1 MLKVYLHIFFQK
13 IIQYKRYFIAFAGI
27 LVFFSI
33 VKLFIYSFSDSVSDS
48 NYEDYFNSSYK
59 VFSIRI
65 PKNLN
70 LAGEKTPIQ
79 DFSVSEAMEREL
91 VINTYWQSQTLL
103 FHKRANRWF
112 PIIEPILK
120 KNNIP
125 DDFKYIPLIE
135 SQLTNV
141 VSPQG
146 ATGFWQ
152 LVEPTA
158 KQYGL
163 EINEDVDERY
173 NVVKSTEAA
182 CRYFKEAYKQFNNWT
197 LVAASYNLGM
207 TGIQS
212 QLNRQ
217 KVDSYYDVLLTEET
231 ARYIYR
237 LLAMKE
243 IISRPKV
250 YGFILRKKDLYPV
263 IPTKRL
269 IIDST
274 IHSLADFAIKE
285 GINYKYL
292 KLFNPWLRTGTLHNP
307 EKKKYIIELPKNG
320 NKFYDLDGNY
330 YGSDILTKK
339 DSVNLIV
346 EPPHIVHADTV
357 RSQVKCITHI
367 VKEGETLQSICKL
380 YHASPEELKLWNKLP
395 EKTDLKLN
403 QELTIFAKQK

>member
-1 MLKVYLHIFFQK
+1 MLNVYFQLFLQK
-13 IIQYKRYFIAFAGI
+13 IKHFKRYFIAITI
-27 LVFFSI
+27 LLLFLSAI
-33 VKLFIYSFSDSVSDS
+33 KLFIFSFTDPVSDT

-70 LAGEKTPIQ
+70 FAGEKTPIR
-79 DFSVSEAMEREL
+79 DFSVRESMEREL

-103 FHKRANRWF
+103 LHKRANRWF
-112 PIIEPILK
+112 TLIEPILE
-120 KNNIP
+120 KNGIP
-125 DDFKYIPLIE
+125 EDFKYIPLIE

-158 KQYGL
+158 RQYGL
-163 EINEDVDERY
+163 EITEDVDERY
-173 NVVKSTEAA
+173 NVTKSTEAA
-182 CRYFKEAYKQFNNWT
+182 CKYFKEAYKQFNNWT

-217 KVDSYYDVLLTEET
+217 KVNSYYDVLLTEET

-263 IPTKRL
+263 IPTKK
-269 IIDST
+269 ITIDSS
-274 IHSLADFAIKE
+274 IHSLADFALKE

-292 KLFNPWLRTGTLHNP
+292 KLFNPWLRTGSLNNP
-307 EKKKYIIELPKNG
+307 DHKKYILELPKNG
-320 NKFYDLDGNY
+320 DKFYDLDGNY
-330 YGSDILTKK
+330 YGSDVLTKK
-339 DSVNLIV
+339 DSANLLV
-346 EPPHIVHADTV
+346 ESPVFIEKDSLAPKKINHL
-357 RSQVKCITHI
+357 
-367 VKEGETLQSICKL
+367 VKENETLESIAKL
-380 YHASPEELKLWNKLP
+380 YNINPENIKLWNKLP
-395 EKTDLKLN
+395 EKSDLKLN
-403 QELTIFAKQK
+403 QELIIFVK

>member
-1 MLKVYLHIFFQK
+1 MLKVYFQLFLQK
-13 IIQYKRYFIAFAGI
+13 IKHFKRYFIAVSLLLLFVSAI
-27 LVFFSI
+27 
-33 VKLFIYSFSDSVSDS
+33 KLFVYSFSDATSDG

-70 LAGEKTPIQ
+70 FAGEKTPIR
-79 DFSVSEAMEREL
+79 DFSVREAMEREL

-103 FHKRANRWF
+103 LHKRANRWF
-112 PIIEPILK
+112 TVIEPILE
-120 KNNIP
+120 KNGIP
-125 DDFKYIPLIE
+125 EDFKYIPLIE

-158 KQYGL
+158 RQYGL
-163 EINEDVDERY
+163 EITEDVDERY
-173 NVVKSTEAA
+173 NVTKSTEAA
-182 CRYFKEAYKQFNNWT
+182 CKYFKEAYKQFNNWT

-207 TGIQS
+207 TGVQS
-212 QLNRQ
+212 QLDRQ
-217 KVDSYYDVLLTEET
+217 KVSSYYDVLLTEET

-263 IPTKRL
+263 IPTKK
-269 IIDST
+269 IVIDST
-274 IHSLADFAIKE
+274 IHSLADFALHE

-292 KLFNPWLRTGTLHNP
+292 KLFNPWLRTGTLNNP
-307 EKKKYIIELPKNG
+307 DRKKYTLELPKNG
-320 NKFYDLDGNY
+320 DKFYDVDGNY

-339 DSVNLIV
+339 DSINLVV
-346 EPPHIVHADTV
+346 EPIKFLEKDTLAT
-357 RSQVKCITHI
+357 KTINHL
-367 VKEGETLQSICKL
+367 VKEGETLESIAKQ
-380 YHASPEELKLWNKLP
+380 YNISPDELKLWNKLP
-395 EKTDLKLN
+395 EKSDLKLN
-403 QELTIFAKQK
+403 QELTIFVK

>member
-1 MLKVYLHIFFQK
+1 MLKIYFHIFLQK
-13 IIQYKRYFIAFAGI
+13 IKHFKRYFIAFGAI
-27 LVFFSI
+27 LLFLSI
-33 VKLFIYSFSDSVSDS
+33 LKLFVYSFSDSISDA
-48 NYEDYFNSSYK
+48 NYEDYFNASYK

-70 LAGEKTPIQ
+70 FAGEKTPIR
-79 DFSVSEAMEREL
+79 DFSVREAMEREL

-103 FHKRANRWF
+103 LHKRANRWF

-120 KNNIP
+120 KNDIP
-125 DDFKYIPLIE
+125 EDFKYIPLIE

-141 VSPQG
+141 VSSQG

-158 KQYGL
+158 KEYGL
-163 EINEDVDERY
+163 EITEDIDERY

-182 CRYFKEAYKQFNNWT
+182 CKYFKEAYKQFNNWT

-207 TGIQS
+207 TGVQS

-217 KVDSYYDVLLTEET
+217 KASTYYDILLTEET
-231 ARYIYR
+231 ARYVYR
-237 LLAMKE
+237 ILAMKE

-263 IPTKRL
+263 IPTKKL

-274 IHSLADFAIKE
+274 IHNLADFAIKE
-285 GINYKYL
+285 GISYKYL
-292 KLFNPWLRTGTLHNP
+292 KLFNPWLRTNTMSNP
-307 EKKKYIIELPKNG
+307 NKKKYILELPKNG
-320 NKFYDLDGNY
+320 VKFYDLDGNY
-330 YGSDILTKK
+330 DGSDVLTKK

-346 EPPHIVHADTV
+346 ESHLIGDSLSHK
-357 RSQVKCITHI
+357 SITHI
-367 VKEGETLQSICKL
+367 VKEGETLESIAKI
-380 YHASPEELKLWNKLP
+380 YNTSSEELKVWNKLP

-403 QELTIFAKQK
+403 QELTIFVK

>member
-1 MLKVYLHIFFQK
+1 MLKVYFQIFLQK
-13 IIQYKRYFIAFAGI
+13 LNQYKRYFIAFAGI
-27 LVFFSI
+27 LILLSLI
-33 VKLFIYSFSDSVSDS
+33 KLFSYSFSDSISDA
-48 NYEDYFNSSYK
+48 NYEDYFNTSYK

-70 LAGEKTPIQ
+70 FAGEKTPIR
-79 DFSVSEAMEREL
+79 DFSVREAMEREL

-103 FHKRANRWF
+103 LHKRANRWF
-112 PIIEPILK
+112 PVIEPILK
-120 KNNIP
+120 KNGIP
-125 DDFKYIPLIE
+125 EDFKYIPLIE

-163 EINEDVDERY
+163 EITEDVDERY

-182 CRYFKEAYKQFNNWT
+182 CKYFKEAYKQFNNWT

-207 TGIQS
+207 TGVQS

-217 KVDSYYDVLLTEET
+217 KVTSYYDVLLTEET

-263 IPTKRL
+263 IPTKK
-269 IIDST
+269 IVIDSSVR
-274 IHSLADFAIKE
+274 SLADFAITE

-292 KLFNPWLRTGTLHNP
+292 KLFNPWLRTGSLSNP
-307 EKKKYIIELPKNG
+307 EKKKYIIEVPKNG

-330 YGSDILTKK
+330 YGSDIMTAK
-339 DSVNLIV
+339 DSINLIV
-346 EPPHIVHADTV
+346 DPHLKADSTSHKNIV
-357 RSQVKCITHI
+357 HI
-367 VKEGETLQSICKL
+367 VKEGETLETIAKL
-380 YHASPEELKLWNKLP
+380 YNTSPEELKVWNNLP

-403 QELTIFAKQK
+403 QELTIFVK

>member
-1 MLKVYLHIFFQK
+1 MLKIYFHIFLQK
-13 IIQYKRYFIAFAGI
+13 IKQFKRYFIAFAAV
-27 LVFFSI
+27 LLFLSI
-33 VKLFIYSFSDSVSDS
+33 IKLFVYSFSDSISDA
-48 NYEDYFNSSYK
+48 NYEDYFNASYK

-70 LAGEKTPIQ
+70 FAGEKTPIR
-79 DFSVSEAMEREL
+79 DFSVREAMEREL

-103 FHKRANRWF
+103 LHKRANRWF
-112 PIIEPILK
+112 PVIEPILK
-120 KNNIP
+120 KNDIP

-135 SQLTNV
+135 SQLTNA
-141 VSPQG
+141 VSSQG

-158 KQYGL
+158 KEYGL
-163 EINEDVDERY
+163 EITEDIDERY
-173 NVVKSTEAA
+173 NVIKSTEAA
-182 CRYFKEAYKQFNNWT
+182 CKYFKEAYKQFNNWT

-207 TGIQS
+207 TGVQS

-217 KVDSYYDVLLTEET
+217 KASSYYDILLTEET
-231 ARYIYR
+231 ARYVYR
-237 LLAMKE
+237 ILAMKE

-263 IPTKRL
+263 IPTKKL

-274 IHSLADFAIKE
+274 IHNLADFALRE

-292 KLFNPWLRTGTLHNP
+292 KLFNPWLRTNILSNP
-307 EKKKYIIELPKNG
+307 NKKKYILELPKNG

-330 YGSDILTKK
+330 DGSDVLTKK
-339 DSVNLIV
+339 DSINLVV
-346 EPPHIVHADTV
+346 EPHLIADSLGHKT
-357 RSQVKCITHI
+357 ITHI
-367 VKEGETLQSICKL
+367 VKEGETLESIAKI
-380 YHASPEELKLWNKLP
+380 YNSNPEELKVWNKLP

-403 QELTIFAKQK
+403 QELTIFVK

>member
-1 MLKVYLHIFFQK
+1 MLKVYFHIFFQK
-13 IIQYKRYFIAFAGI
+13 IIQYKRYFIAFASV
-27 LVFFSI
+27 LLLLSI
-33 VKLFIYSFSDSVSDS
+33 IKLFVYSFSDSISDA
-48 NYEDYFNSSYK
+48 NYEDYFNTSYK

-70 LAGEKTPIQ
+70 FAGEKTPIR
-79 DFSVSEAMEREL
+79 DFSVREAMEREL

-103 FHKRANRWF
+103 LHKRANRWF
-112 PIIEPILK
+112 PVIEPILK
-120 KNNIP
+120 KNDIP

-163 EINEDVDERY
+163 EIREDVDERY

-182 CRYFKEAYKQFNNWT
+182 CKYFKEAYKQFNNWT

-207 TGIQS
+207 TGVQS

-217 KVDSYYDVLLTEET
+217 KVNSYYDVLLTEET

-263 IPTKRL
+263 IPTKK
-269 IIDST
+269 IVIDSS
-274 IHSLADFAIKE
+274 IHSLADFAITE

-292 KLFNPWLRTGTLHNP
+292 KLFNPWLRTGSLINP
-307 EKKKYIIELPKNG
+307 EKKKYTLELPKNG

-330 YGSDILTKK
+330 YGSDVLTKK
-339 DSVNLIV
+339 DSVNLLV
-346 EPPHIVHADTV
+346 EPPLTADSTVH
-357 RSQVKCITHI
+357 KNITHV
-367 VKEGETLQSICKL
+367 VKEGETLETIAKL
-380 YHASPEELKLWNKLP
+380 YNTNPEDLKVWNNLP

-403 QELTIFAKQK
+403 QELTIFVK

>member
-1 MLKVYLHIFFQK
+1 
-13 IIQYKRYFIAFAGI
+13 
-27 LVFFSI
+27 
-33 VKLFIYSFSDSVSDS
+33 
-48 NYEDYFNSSYK
+48 
-59 VFSIRI
+59 
-65 PKNLN
+65 
-70 LAGEKTPIQ
+70 
-79 DFSVSEAMEREL
+79 
-91 VINTYWQSQTLL
+91 LL
-103 FHKRANRWF
+103 HKRANRWF
-112 PIIEPILK
+112 PVIEPILK
-120 KNNIP
+120 KNGIP

-141 VSPQG
+141 ISPQG

-163 EINEDVDERY
+163 EITEDVDERY

-182 CRYFKEAYKQFNNWT
+182 CKYFKEAYKQFNNWT

-217 KVDSYYDVLLTEET
+217 KVNSYYDVLLTEET

-263 IPTKRL
+263 IPTKR
-269 IIDST
+269 IVIDSS
-274 IHSLADFAIKE
+274 IRSLADFALTE

-292 KLFNPWLRTGTLHNP
+292 KLFNPWLRTGSLPNP
-307 EKKKYIIELPKNG
+307 EKKKYILEIPKNG

-330 YGSDILTKK
+330 FGSDVLTAR
-339 DSVNLIV
+339 DSVNLMV
-346 EPPHIVHADTV
+346 EPHLKADSTARKTIV
-357 RSQVKCITHI
+357 HI
-367 VKEGETLQSICKL
+367 VKEGETLESISKI
-380 YHASPEELKLWNKLP
+380 YNTSPEDLKVWNNLP

-403 QELTIFAKQK
+403 QELTIFVK

>member
-1 MLKVYLHIFFQK
+1 MLKVYFHIFIQK
-13 IIQYKRYFIAFAGI
+13 IKNYKRYFIAFAGV
-27 LVFFSI
+27 LLFLSI
-33 VKLFIYSFSDSVSDS
+33 IKLFVYSFSDSISDA

-70 LAGEKTPIQ
+70 FAGEKTPIR
-79 DFSVSEAMEREL
+79 DFSVREAMEREL

-103 FHKRANRWF
+103 LHKRANRWF
-112 PIIEPILK
+112 PVIEPILK
-120 KNNIP
+120 KNDIP

-163 EINEDVDERY
+163 EITEDIDERY

-182 CRYFKEAYKQFNNWT
+182 CKYFKEAYKQFNNWT

-207 TGIQS
+207 TGVQS

-217 KVDSYYDVLLTEET
+217 KVSSYYDVLLTEET

-263 IPTKRL
+263 IPTKKMV
-269 IIDST
+269 IDSS
-274 IHSLADFAIKE
+274 IRSLADFAITE

-292 KLFNPWLRTGTLHNP
+292 KLFNPWLRTGSLSNP
-307 EKKKYIIELPKNG
+307 EKKKYILELPKNG

-330 YGSDILTKK
+330 YGSDVLSKK
-339 DSVNLIV
+339 DSVNLLV
-346 EPPHIVHADTV
+346 EPHATAVDSTAH
-357 RSQVKCITHI
+357 KNITHI
-367 VKEGETLQSICKL
+367 VKEGETLETIAKL
-380 YHASPEELKLWNKLP
+380 YNASPEELKVWNNLP

-403 QELTIFAKQK
+403 QELTIFVK

>member
-1 MLKVYLHIFFQK
+1 MLKIYFHIFLQK
-13 IIQYKRYFIAFAGI
+13 IKQFKRYFIAFGAVLLFLSI
-27 LVFFSI
+27 L
-33 VKLFIYSFSDSVSDS
+33 KLFVYSFSDSISDA
-48 NYEDYFNSSYK
+48 NYEDYFNASYK

-70 LAGEKTPIQ
+70 FAGEKTPIR
-79 DFSVSEAMEREL
+79 DFSVREAMEREL

-103 FHKRANRWF
+103 LHKRANRWF
-112 PIIEPILK
+112 PVIEPILK
-120 KNNIP
+120 KNDIP

-141 VSPQG
+141 VSSQG

-158 KQYGL
+158 REYGL
-163 EINEDVDERY
+163 EITDDVDERY
-173 NVVKSTEAA
+173 NVSKSTEAA
-182 CRYFKEAYKQFNNWT
+182 CKYFKEAYKQFNNWT

-207 TGIQS
+207 TGVQS

-217 KVDSYYDVLLTEET
+217 KASTYYDILLTEET
-231 ARYIYR
+231 ARYVYR
-237 LLAMKE
+237 ILAMKE

-263 IPTKRL
+263 IPTKKL

-274 IHSLADFAIKE
+274 VHNLADFAIKE
-285 GINYKYL
+285 GISYKYL
-292 KLFNPWLRTGTLHNP
+292 KLFNPWLRTNMLSNP
-307 EKKKYIIELPKNG
+307 SKKKYMLELPKNG

-330 YGSDILTKK
+330 DGSDVLTKK
-339 DSVNLIV
+339 DSINLV
-346 EPPHIVHADTV
+346 MEPHLTAD
-357 RSQVKCITHI
+357 SLSHKSITHI
-367 VKEGETLQSICKL
+367 VKEGETLESIAKM
-380 YHASPEELKLWNKLP
+380 YNSSQEELKVWNKLP

-403 QELTIFAKQK
+403 QELTIFVK

>member
-1 MLKVYLHIFFQK
+1 MLKIYFHIFLQK
-13 IIQYKRYFIAFAGI
+13 IKQYKRYFIAFAAVLLFLSI
-27 LVFFSI
+27 L
-33 VKLFIYSFSDSVSDS
+33 KLFVYSFSDSISDA
-48 NYEDYFNSSYK
+48 NYEDYFNASYK

-70 LAGEKTPIQ
+70 FAGEKTPIR
-79 DFSVSEAMEREL
+79 DFSVREAMEREL

-103 FHKRANRWF
+103 LHKRANRWF

-120 KNNIP
+120 KNDIP

-135 SQLTNV
+135 SQLTNA
-141 VSPQG
+141 VSAQG

-158 KQYGL
+158 REYGL
-163 EINEDVDERY
+163 EITDDVDERY
-173 NVVKSTEAA
+173 NVIKSTEAA
-182 CRYFKEAYKQFNNWT
+182 CKYFKEAYKQFNNWT

-207 TGIQS
+207 TGVQS

-217 KVDSYYDVLLTEET
+217 KASTYYDILLTEET
-231 ARYIYR
+231 ARYVYR
-237 LLAMKE
+237 ILAMKE

-263 IPTKRL
+263 IPTKKL

-274 IHSLADFAIKE
+274 IHNLADFALKQ

-292 KLFNPWLRTGTLHNP
+292 KLFNPWLRTNMLSNAS
-307 EKKKYIIELPKNG
+307 KKKYILELPKNG

-330 YGSDILTKK
+330 EGSDVLTKK
-339 DSVNLIV
+339 DSVNLIL
-346 EPPHIVHADTV
+346 EPHLTAD
-357 RSQVKCITHI
+357 SLSHKSITHI
-367 VKEGETLQSICKL
+367 VKEGETLESIAKI
-380 YHASPEELKLWNKLP
+380 YNSSPEELKVWNKLP

-403 QELTIFAKQK
+403 QELTIFVK

>member
-1 MLKVYLHIFFQK
+1 MLKIYFHIFLQK
-13 IIQYKRYFIAFAGI
+13 IKQFKRYFIAFAAV
-27 LVFFSI
+27 LLFLSI
-33 VKLFIYSFSDSVSDS
+33 IKLFVYSFSDSISDA
-48 NYEDYFNSSYK
+48 NYEDYFNASYK

-70 LAGEKTPIQ
+70 FAGEKTPIR
-79 DFSVSEAMEREL
+79 DFSVREAMEREL

-103 FHKRANRWF
+103 LHKRANRWF
-112 PIIEPILK
+112 PLIEPILK
-120 KNNIP
+120 KNDIP

-135 SQLTNV
+135 SQLTNA
-141 VSPQG
+141 VSSQG

-158 KQYGL
+158 KEYGL
-163 EINEDVDERY
+163 EITEDIDERY
-173 NVVKSTEAA
+173 NVIKSTEAA
-182 CRYFKEAYKQFNNWT
+182 CKYFKEAYKQFNNWT

-207 TGIQS
+207 TGVQS

-217 KVDSYYDVLLTEET
+217 KASSYYDILLTEET
-231 ARYIYR
+231 ARYVYR
-237 LLAMKE
+237 ILAMKE

-263 IPTKRL
+263 IPTKKL

-274 IHSLADFAIKE
+274 IHNLADFALRE

-292 KLFNPWLRTGTLHNP
+292 KLFNPWLRTNILSNP
-307 EKKKYIIELPKNG
+307 NKKKYILELPKNG

-330 YGSDILTKK
+330 EGSDVLTKK
-339 DSVNLIV
+339 DSINLVV
-346 EPPHIVHADTV
+346 EPHLVADSLGHKT
-357 RSQVKCITHI
+357 ITHI
-367 VKEGETLQSICKL
+367 VKEGETLESIAKI
-380 YHASPEELKLWNKLP
+380 YNSNPEELKVWNKLP

-403 QELTIFAKQK
+403 QELTIFVK

>member
-1 MLKVYLHIFFQK
+1 MLKVYFQIFLQK
-13 IIQYKRYFIAFAGI
+13 LNQYKRYFIAFGSI
-27 LVFFSI
+27 LLLLSI
-33 VKLFIYSFSDSVSDS
+33 IKLFSYSFSDSVSDA
-48 NYEDYFNSSYK
+48 NYEDYFNTSYK

-70 LAGEKTPIQ
+70 FAGEKTPIR
-79 DFSVSEAMEREL
+79 DFSVREAMEREL

-103 FHKRANRWF
+103 LHKRANRWF
-112 PIIEPILK
+112 PVIDPILK
-120 KNNIP
+120 KNDIP
-125 DDFKYIPLIE
+125 EDFKYIPLIE

-163 EINEDVDERY
+163 EITEDVDERY

-182 CRYFKEAYKQFNNWT
+182 CKYFKESYKEFDNWT

-217 KVDSYYDVLLTEET
+217 KVSSYYDVLLTEET

-263 IPTKRL
+263 IPTKR
-269 IIDST
+269 IVIDSS
-274 IHSLADFAIKE
+274 IRSLADFAITE

-292 KLFNPWLRTGTLHNP
+292 KLFNPWLRTGSLSNP
-307 EKKKYIIELPKNG
+307 DKKKYIIEVPKNG

-330 YGSDILTKK
+330 YGSDVMTGK
-339 DSVNLIV
+339 DSINLIV
-346 EPPHIVHADTV
+346 EPHLKADSTSHKSIV
-357 RSQVKCITHI
+357 HI
-367 VKEGETLQSICKL
+367 VKEGENLESIARL
-380 YHASPEELKLWNKLP
+380 YNTSPEDLKVWNNLP

-403 QELTIFAKQK
+403 QELTIFVK

>member
-1 MLKVYLHIFFQK
+1 MLKIYFHIFLQK
-13 IIQYKRYFIAFAGI
+13 IKQFKRYFIAFAAV
-27 LVFFSI
+27 LLFLSI
-33 VKLFIYSFSDSVSDS
+33 IKLFVYSFSDSISDA
-48 NYEDYFNSSYK
+48 NYEDYFNASYK

-70 LAGEKTPIQ
+70 FAGEKTPIR
-79 DFSVSEAMEREL
+79 DFSVREAMEREL

-103 FHKRANRWF
+103 LHKRANRWF
-112 PIIEPILK
+112 PVIEPILK

-135 SQLTNV
+135 SQLTNA
-141 VSPQG
+141 VSSQG

-158 KQYGL
+158 KEYEL
-163 EINEDVDERY
+163 EITEDIDERY
-173 NVVKSTEAA
+173 NVIKSTEAA
-182 CRYFKEAYKQFNNWT
+182 CKYFKEAYKQFNNWT

-207 TGIQS
+207 TGVQS

-217 KVDSYYDVLLTEET
+217 KASSYYDILLTEET
-231 ARYIYR
+231 ARYVYR
-237 LLAMKE
+237 ILAMKE

-263 IPTKRL
+263 IPTKKL

-274 IHSLADFAIKE
+274 IHNLADFALKE

-292 KLFNPWLRTGTLHNP
+292 KLFNPWLRTNILSNP
-307 EKKKYIIELPKNG
+307 SKKKYILELPKNG

-330 YGSDILTKK
+330 DGSDVLTKK
-339 DSVNLIV
+339 DSINLVV
-346 EPPHIVHADTV
+346 EPHLIAD
-357 RSQVKCITHI
+357 SLSHKSITHI
-367 VKEGETLQSICKL
+367 VKEGETLESIAKI
-380 YHASPEELKLWNKLP
+380 YNSNPEELKVWNKLP

-403 QELTIFAKQK
+403 QELTIFVK

>member
-1 MLKVYLHIFFQK
+1 MLKVYFHIFLQK
-13 IIQYKRYFIAFAGI
+13 IKQFKRYFIAFAGV
-27 LVFFSI
+27 LLFLSI
-33 VKLFIYSFSDSVSDS
+33 VKLFIYSFSDSISDA
-48 NYEDYFNSSYK
+48 NYEDYFNTSYK

-70 LAGEKTPIQ
+70 FAGEKTPIR
-79 DFSVSEAMEREL
+79 DFSVREAMEREL

-103 FHKRANRWF
+103 LHKRANRWF
-112 PIIEPILK
+112 PVIEPILK

-158 KQYGL
+158 KEYGL
-163 EINEDVDERY
+163 EITEDIDERY

-182 CRYFKEAYKQFNNWT
+182 CKYFKEAYKQFNNWT

-207 TGIQS
+207 TGVQS

-217 KVDSYYDVLLTEET
+217 KVSSYYDVLLTEET

-263 IPTKRL
+263 IPTKKM

-274 IHSLADFAIKE
+274 IHSLADFALTE

-292 KLFNPWLRTGTLHNP
+292 KLFNPWLRTGSLPNP
-307 EKKKYIIELPKNG
+307 QKKKYVIELPKNG

-330 YGSDILTKK
+330 YGSDVLTKK
-339 DSVNLIV
+339 DSLNLLV
-346 EPPHIVHADTV
+346 EPHLAAD
-357 RSQVKCITHI
+357 SSAHKNITHL
-367 VKEGETLQSICKL
+367 VKEGETLESIAKL
-380 YHASPEELKLWNKLP
+380 YNTTQEELKLWNNLP

-403 QELTIFAKQK
+403 QELTIFVK